1 MISSDIN
8 CNQMISDDCNCSRN
22 PIQSNPNPNPNPIRE
37 SESGSVSESTPHT
50 PQGGQTRGEA
60 FERFWAVYPK
70 KVGKQAAF
78 NAFQRI
84 KGVSVETMVKAVE
97 YQRSTE
103 QWQKDNGRFIPNPA
117 TWLNQGRWE
126 DEGVTMPERAP
137 DTPTGYAVPPED
149 AFGDIDRLIAEMQ
162 AKGQYPQEPEREA
175 DKGGRPC
182 C

>member
-1 MISSDIN
+1 M
-8 CNQMISDDCNCSRN
+8 
-22 PIQSNPNPNPNPIRE
+22 
-37 SESGSVSESTPHT
+37 
-50 PQGGQTRGEA
+50 
-60 FERFWAVYPK
+60 YPK